1 MLRHLQIRDLAI
13 IDAVEI
19 DFAGGLTVLTGETGA
34 GKSML
39 VDAIEL
45 LSGGRAGAEVVRA
58 GAERA
63 DLSATV
69 DVSRIGAGLRRVLE
83 DQSIPCEGELLLRR
97 VIGAD
102 GRGRAWING
111 QAVPLNVLRT
121 VGELLFDVHGQHE
134 FQSLMRNHAQRELL
148 DGFGQ
153 LDTLVRQ
160 VRAAH
165 ATWLTLMNRSVAVE
179 AAASDRHARLDLLRY
194 QVQELEAIKLGAG
207 EIASLHEERTRI
219 VNSGKLAQTAR
230 TALDGLYESE
240 QGNAHQWLARAG
252 AALRA
257 AGAIDSRLAA
267 LQPPIEEAA
276 TRVQEVAHSLAHYL
290 ETLEFD
296 PARQEAVERRLAAI
310 EELARKHRVE
320 PQELPAWHAALQREL
335 TSMESAAADLGAL
348 RGQVSTALATYQEQA
363 RTLTAARTRA
373 AGALAAEVTRRMQDL
388 GMAGGS
394 FVAEVAPLEGAEP
407 AAHGADRVEFRVST
421 NPGQAPRAVAKI
433 ASGGELAR
441 LSLAVQVCCARHA
454 APCMVFDE
462 VDAGIGGAVAEIV
475 GRELRTLGSAAQAL
489 CVTHLAQVACQG
501 HQHLRVA
508 KSTADHNTRI
518 SVTPLTGASRVEEI
532 ARMLGGLEITER
544 TRSHAVEMLERAAS
558 AVATATPATAA
569 AKRRRGT
576 RQGA

>member
-13 IDAVEI
+13 IEAVEI

-45 LSGGRAGAEVVRA
+45 LSGSRAGAEVVRA

-69 DVSRIGAGLRRVLE
+69 DVSRIGAELHGVLE
-83 DQSIPCEGELLLRR
+83 EQSIPSDGELLLRR

-111 QAVPLNVLRT
+111 QAVPLNVLRS

-134 FQSLMRNHAQRELL
+134 FQSLMRSQAQRELL
-148 DGFGQ
+148 DGYGQ
-153 LDTLVRQ
+153 LDALVRQ

-165 ATWLTLMNRSVAVE
+165 ATWLTLMNRSVTVE

-194 QVQELEAIKLGAG
+194 QVQELEAIKLGVG
-207 EIASLHEERTRI
+207 EIDALHAERTLI
-219 VNSGKLAQTAR
+219 LNSGKLAQTAR
-230 TALDGLYESE
+230 TALEGLYESE

-252 AALRA
+252 AQLRT
-257 AGAIDSRLAA
+257 AGALDARLAA
-267 LQPPIEEAA
+267 LQAPVEEASQ
-276 TRVQEVAHSLAHYL
+276 RIQEVAHALSHYL

-296 PARQEAVERRLAAI
+296 PARQEVIERRLAAI
-310 EELARKHRVE
+310 EELARKHRVDAA
-320 PQELPAWHAALQREL
+320 ELPAWHAALQREL
-335 TSMESAAADLGAL
+335 TGMESAAADLGAL
-348 RGQVSTALATYQEQA
+348 RGQVSAALASYQEQA
-363 RTLTAARTRA
+363 RTLTKARARA
-373 AGALAAEVTRRMQDL
+373 AGALAADVTRRMQDL

-394 FVAEVAPLEGAEP
+394 FVVDVTPLEGAEP
-407 AAHGADRVEFRVST
+407 APHGADRVEFRVST

-475 GRELRTLGSAAQAL
+475 GRELRTLGAAGQAL

-508 KSTADHNTRI
+508 KTTAGRTTRI
-518 SVTPLTGASRVEEI
+518 SVTPLTGTDRIEEI

-544 TRSHAVEMLERAAS
+544 TRSHAVEMLERAA
-558 AVATATPATAA
+558 AATPESAPAAA

-576 RQGA
+576 RA

>member
-13 IDAVEI
+13 IEAVDI

-69 DVSRIGAGLRRVLE
+69 DISRIGGDLLRILE
-83 DQSIPCEGELLLRR
+83 DQSIPSEGELLLRR
-97 VIGAD
+97 VMGAD
-102 GRGRAWING
+102 GRGRSWING
-111 QAVPLNVLRT
+111 QVVPLNVLRA

-134 FQSLMRNHAQRELL
+134 FQSLMRSQAQRELL
-148 DGFGQ
+148 DGYGQ

-179 AAASDRHARLDLLRY
+179 AAASDRHARLDLLRH
-194 QVQELEAIKLGAG
+194 QVQELDAIKLDSG
-207 EIASLHEERTRI
+207 ELAALHAERTRML
-219 VNSGKLAQTAR
+219 NSARLAETAR
-230 TALDGLYESE
+230 TALEGLYEAE
-240 QGNAHQWLARAG
+240 PGNAHQWLARAG
-252 AALRA
+252 SALRT
-257 AGAIDSRLAA
+257 AGAIDPRLAE
-267 LQPPIEEAA
+267 LQAPIEEAA
-276 TRVQEVAHSLAHYL
+276 ARVQEVAHALSHYL

-296 PARQEAVERRLAAI
+296 PARQDAVERRLAAV

-320 PQELPAWHAALQREL
+320 AGELPAWHAALQREL
-335 TSMESAAADLGAL
+335 AGMETAAADLGTL
-348 RGQVSTALATYQEQA
+348 RNQVSTALATYQEQA
-363 RTLTAARTRA
+363 RQLTSARARA
-373 AGALAAEVTRRMQDL
+373 AAALAKDVTRRMQDL

-394 FVAEVAPLEGAEP
+394 FVADVTPLEGAEP

-421 NPGQAPRAVAKI
+421 NPGQAPRAVAKV

-475 GRELRTLGSAAQAL
+475 GRELRTLGTGGQAL

-508 KSTADHNTRI
+508 KSSAGRSTRI
-518 SVTPLTGASRVEEI
+518 SVTPLEGAARIEEI
-532 ARMLGGLEITER
+532 ARMLGGLEITNK
-544 TRSHAVEMLERAAS
+544 TRSHAVEMLERAARS
-558 AVATATPATAA
+558 GDAAPAATT

-576 RQGA
+576 RA